1 MKSKI
6 LLMNAVT
13 YSYRCYYL
21 SVIGFL
27 RQNFYAA
34 REEEEGKL
42 FIVAGSCS
50 HHAEKT
56 GFESH

>member
-34 REEEEGKL
+34 REEEGKL